1 MVCDQSQL
9 RRVIKNIQT
18 SKISAICLFCANI
31 SFSTTAIAETP
42 DLGSQ
47 LEAVSDERL
56 LTSVQ
61 SDTYADLYQK
71 LIIKNREIA
80 LLRAQIS
87 YDLHEKE
94 ISSKTLSVN
103 GGGAVRERHSDLVW
117 YKSFANFDINLW
129 TLVSSVLFLW
139 LISRPTL
146 RATQVIEAKQKSD
159 YSSMS
164 GTGISDG
171 GVSFVYYESSGSF
184 SGGNASFLRT
194 EEITY
199 GSGQAAGLIFSYAIY
214 SSVVANVGEVKLWW
228 VVED

>member
-1 MVCDQSQL
+1 MVCNQSQL

-18 SKISAICLFCANI
+18 IKISAICLFCANI

-139 LISRPTL
+139 LISRPNL
-146 RATQVIEAKQKSD
+146 RATHAIEAEQKSD

-164 GTGISDG
+164 GTGISELDTSVGFESKLDLARALMDVGDTDG
-171 GVSFVYYESSGSF
+171 ARRILEGVMISASSDHRKEA
-184 SGGNASFLRT
+184 ASMLD
-194 EEITY
+194 
-199 GSGQAAGLIFSYAIY
+199 SL
-214 SSVVANVGEVKLWW
+214 AN
-228 VVED
+228 

>member
-1 MVCDQSQL
+1 VVCNQSQL

-18 SKISAICLFCANI
+18 IKISAICLFCVNI
-31 SFSTTAIAETP
+31 WFNTAAIAETP
-42 DLGSQ
+42 DLGFQ
-47 LEAVSDERL
+47 LEAISDDRL

-61 SDTYADLYQK
+61 SDAYADLYQK

-103 GGGAVRERHSDLVW
+103 GGGAARERHSDLVW
-117 YKSFANFDINLW
+117 YKSFTNFDINLW

-146 RATQVIEAKQKSD
+146 RATQAIEARQKSD
-159 YSSMS
+159 YSSLS
-164 GTGISDG
+164 ETGISELDISLGFESKLDLARALMDVGDTDG
-171 GVSFVYYESSGSF
+171 ARRILEGVMISDSSHHRKEA
-184 SGGNASFLRT
+184 ASMLD
-194 EEITY
+194 
-199 GSGQAAGLIFSYAIY
+199 SLD
-214 SSVVANVGEVKLWW
+214 N
-228 VVED
+228 